1 MPDIK
6 NILII
11 YNPVSGNFFR
21 NRYDRQI
28 IKKFFH
34 KRNIAYTWLETKAEH
49 SRHIEEYLQKDFDR
63 VLVVGGDGTVREVAH
78 HLIKHQ
84 RPMPLGIIPLGT
96 SNIIV
101 RSLGV
106 PLSLR
111 GALKYF
117 VGNEGL
123 PIDAGIVNNE
133 KYFLISCG
141 IGYDA
146 KFLKATS
153 RIWKKIFGPLAYVMI
168 ALKHSYSTDRITG
181 NLTINQETK
190 KITSSAIIAF
200 NVRAF
205 IGRKKNFI
213 LKVHPGVLDVLITE
227 AITIPAVLKLIH
239 KIFRRNKPKYHDLD
253 IVQTKTLTFV
263 SEKMLE
269 FEIDG
274 DTWAGKKIT
283 IAIVPHALNVITSKK
298 NYAFQKKS
306 VV

>member
-28 IKKFFH
+28 IKRFFN

-49 SRHIEEYLQKDFDR
+49 SRHIEEYLQKNFDR

-78 HLIKHQ
+78 YLINYR
-84 RPMPLGIIPLGT
+84 RPIPLGVIPLGT

-101 RSLGV
+101 RSLGM

-117 VGNEGL
+117 INNEGF

-153 RIWKKIFGPLAYVMI
+153 RLWKKIFGPLAYLII
-168 ALKHSYSTDRITG
+168 AVQHSYSSERITG
-181 NLTINQETK
+181 DLMINGETK
-190 KITSSAIIAF
+190 KITCSAIIAF

-227 AITIPAVLKLIH
+227 AITIPALLKLFH
-239 KIFRRNKPKYHDLD
+239 KIFQRNKPKYHGLE
-253 IVQTKTLTFV
+253 IVQTKSLSFTSDKL
-263 SEKMLE
+263 LE

-274 DTWAGKKIT
+274 DTWTGKKIE